1 MIISFFSSGT
11 GGGAAPVDYL
21 TAREVLAYD
30 ENRNLIRDD
39 FGQPQT
45 KIRDPLPEVL
55 HGNPDRTRDL
65 IDASA
70 NKWSYTA
77 GVVSFADSD
86 QPSEDAQQEAIEQF
100 EALAFAGLEA
110 DQYDCLWVRHVHE
123 GNVELH
129 FCTPRVELATG
140 KALNIA
146 PPGHEAAFGTLRDVL
161 NKTHGWADPMEPDR
175 ARDFKPVRESAD
187 RAEARQIIVSALYD
201 QIDTGLITDRAS
213 MVAFFEDAG
222 FEVTRQAAKS
232 ISVRDPEFSKP
243 FKLEGVLTH
252 ENWSRTRHA
261 EIAAE
266 YETGA
271 DANRTR
277 RLDGI
282 SHDSLRAELSDHVE
296 RRAGYNAERYG
307 ALSVSQQELV
317 RGADR
322 TDQEL
327 ADLFTLDHHRD
338 GRDRDRLDDGRELAL
353 DDPTNAFGAD
363 RAGLDA
369 DRQGGRDM
377 AGAGPDQDAAADLH
391 TERQVSDLHP
401 DRGGLDDDTPDSLGA
416 RLARLRRAVGDGL
429 RNIGSRI
436 DRIRGTLDERDA
448 GADGWI
454 GRLRIGAHS
463 IANGINGCVERL
475 VERGIELRDA
485 AQATRDELEVSEN
498 RREAVERLI
507 ERATERSLEADR
519 ERSRSDDYGR

>member
-39 FGQPQT
+39 VGQPEI
-45 KIRDPLPEVL
+45 KVRDPLPEVL
-55 HGNPDRTRDL
+55 HGNPDQTRDL

-77 GVVSFADSD
+77 GVISFAEAD
-86 QPSEDAQQEAIEQF
+86 QPSEDAQQEAVELF
-100 EALAFAGLEA
+100 EALAFAGLES

-129 FCTPRVELATG
+129 FCTPRLELVTG
-140 KALNIA
+140 RALNIA

-161 NKTHGWADPMEPDR
+161 NKTHGWADPMEPSL
-175 ARDFKPVRESAD
+175 ARDFKLVRESAD
-187 RAEARQIIVSALYD
+187 RAEARQVIVSALYD
-201 QIDTGLITDRAS
+201 QIDAGLIIDRTS
-213 MVAFFEDAG
+213 MVAFFEGTG

-252 ENWSRTRHA
+252 ENWSQTRHA

-266 YETGA
+266 YEADA
-271 DANRTR
+271 DANRAT

-282 SHDSLRAELSDHVE
+282 SHDNLRADLADHVE
-296 RRAGYNAERYG
+296 RRAEYNEERYG

-317 RGADR
+317 RGTDR

-327 ADLFTLDHHRD
+327 DDVLALDHHGD
-338 GRDRDRLDDGRELAL
+338 HHCGDRLDDGRELAL
-353 DDPTNAFGAD
+353 DGPTDAFGTD
-363 RAGLDA
+363 GAGLDA
-369 DRQGGRDM
+369 DRLGGRDM
-377 AGAGPDQDAAADLH
+377 ASAGPDDNAREDLH
-391 TERQVSDLHP
+391 SGRQISDLHQ
-401 DRGGLDDDTPDSLGA
+401 DRGGLDDDTPDSLGT

-429 RNIGSRI
+429 RGLSKRIERIG
-436 DRIRGTLDERDA
+436 GTLDQQDA
-448 GADGWI
+448 EPDGWI
-454 GRLRIGAHS
+454 GRLRVSAHS
-463 IANGINGCVERL
+463 IANSVRGCVARLAERRL
-475 VERGIELRDA
+475 ELRESA
-485 AQATRDELEVSEN
+485 EATRDQLQISESHREAIETELET
-498 RREAVERLI
+498 RE
-507 ERATERSLEADR
+507 LEMDR
-519 ERSRSDDYGR
+519 GMTH

>member
-39 FGQPQT
+39 EGQPQT

-55 HGNPDRTRDL
+55 HGNPAQTRDL
-65 IDASA
+65 IDANA

-77 GVVSFADSD
+77 GVISFADSD
-86 QPSEDAQQEAIEQF
+86 QPSEDAQQEAIELF

-129 FCTPRVELATG
+129 FCTPRLELATG
-140 KALNIA
+140 RALNIA
-146 PPGHEAAFGTLRDVL
+146 PPGHEAAFSTLRDVL
-161 NKTHGWADPMEPDR
+161 NKTHGWADPMEPDL
-175 ARDFKPVRESAD
+175 ARDFKLVRESAD
-187 RAEARQIIVSALYD
+187 RAEARQVIVGALYD
-201 QIDTGLITDRAS
+201 QIDAGLITDRAS
-213 MVAFFEDAG
+213 MVAFFEDTG

-232 ISVRDPEFSKP
+232 ISVRDPEFPKP

-252 ENWSRTRHA
+252 ENWSTTRHA

-271 DANRTR
+271 DASRTR

-282 SHDSLRAELSDHVE
+282 SHDRLRADFADHVE

-317 RGADR
+317 RGTDR
-322 TDQEL
+322 TDQ
-327 ADLFTLDHHRD
+327 DLDDTLTLDHHGDHRD
-338 GRDRDRLDDGRELAL
+338 WDRLDDGRELAL
-353 DDPTNAFGAD
+353 DGPT
-363 RAGLDA
+363 DA
-369 DRQGGRDM
+369 LGTDGTGPDTDRQGGRDV
-377 AGAGPDQDAAADLH
+377 AGAGLDQDAVEDLH
-391 TERQVSDLHP
+391 ARWQISDLHQ

-416 RLARLRRAVGDGL
+416 RLARVRGAVGDGL
-429 RNIGSRI
+429 RGLSR
-436 DRIRGTLDERDA
+436 RIERVRGTLDERDA
-448 GADGWI
+448 EPDGWI
-454 GRLRIGAHS
+454 GRLRVGANS
-463 IANGINGCVERL
+463 IANGVRNCVEWL

-485 AQATRDELEVSEN
+485 AHATRDELEISES
-498 RREAVERLI
+498 RREAVERDLENAR
-507 ERATERSLEADR
+507 EREADH
-519 ERSRSDDYGR
+519 SHGYGL

>member
-21 TAREVLAYD
+21 TAREVFAYD

-39 FGQPQT
+39 YGQPQT

-55 HGNPDRTRDL
+55 QGNPDRTRDL

-77 GVVSFADSD
+77 GVISFADSD
-86 QPSEDAQQEAIEQF
+86 QPSEDAQQEAIELF

-123 GNVELH
+123 SNVELH
-129 FCTPRVELATG
+129 FCTPRLELASG
-140 KALNIA
+140 RALNIA

-161 NKTHGWADPMEPDR
+161 NKTHGWADPMEPDL
-175 ARDFKPVRESAD
+175 ARDFKLVRESTD
-187 RAEARQIIVSALYD
+187 RAEARQVIVGALYD
-201 QIDTGLITDRAS
+201 QIDAGLITDRAT
-213 MVAFFEDAG
+213 MIAFFEETG

-252 ENWSRTRHA
+252 ENWTTTRHA

-282 SHDSLRAELSDHVE
+282 SHDRLRADLANHVE
-296 RRAGYNAERYG
+296 RRADYNEERYG

-317 RGADR
+317 RGTDR

-327 ADLFTLDHHRD
+327 DDVLTLDHHGDHRD
-338 GRDRDRLDDGRELAL
+338 GDRLDDGRELAL
-353 DDPTNAFGAD
+353 DGPTDTLGTDGA
-363 RAGLDA
+363 GPNA
-369 DRQGGRDM
+369 DRQGGWDM
-377 AGAGPDQDAAADLH
+377 AGAGPDQDAPEDLH
-391 TERQVSDLHP
+391 AGRQVSDLHQ
-401 DRGGLDDDTPDSLGA
+401 DRGGLDDDTPDSLGT

-429 RNIGSRI
+429 RGLSKGIERVGS
-436 DRIRGTLDERDA
+436 TLDEGDA
-448 GADGWI
+448 EPDGWI
-454 GRLRIGAHS
+454 GRLRVGAYS
-463 IANGINGCVERL
+463 IANGVRGCVARLAERRL
-475 VERGIELRDA
+475 ELRESA
-485 AQATRDELEVSEN
+485 EATRDQLQISES
-498 RREAVERLI
+498 RREAVERDLDATR
-507 ERATERSLEADR
+507 EREADL
-519 ERSRSDDYGR
+519 SHGYGL